1 MASYTSREGVFGFG
15 VQGETGTEKGA
26 AATTM
31 YYMKA
36 DAVDINP
43 NQTWGSSGAEIG
55 GNQWTDDAVKLGYNV
70 LGTATAKI
78 RPERIGHLL
87 WALLGAKDSTA
98 DTPVASANT
107 HVFTPATTVPWITI
121 GKTIIDT
128 AAGDDLYIKFTD
140 CKIDR
145 AVFTLPAAGIPTVA
159 FTFTGITEASSTTA
173 PAESFETAPFLTTCQ
188 GECLFDGAWGK
199 ATNIVIEVTNGL
211 TNNEFII
218 GYPYLDDI
226 TETTRTVRVTYDMRI
241 QNDDLYNDIYHGA
254 AAGTTW
260 SSIVKEAILSVTI
273 QSADYITGTTPYSLK
288 FYMPKLSVQTF
299 PVNLTGGDLITGR
312 VTCEGLWDSVTSEIL
327 KLTLING
334 TASYVGD

>member
-15 VQGETGTEKGA
+15 VQGTTGTEKGT
-26 AATTM
+26 AATTPVF
-31 YYMKA
+31 MKA
-36 DAVDINP
+36 DAYDVNP

-55 GNQWTDDAVKLGYNV
+55 GNQWPDDAVKLGYNV
-70 LGTATAKI
+70 LGGATLKI
-78 RPERIGHLL
+78 RPRDIGYLL
-87 WALLGAKDSTA
+87 WATLGAKEASGEEAPYTHTFSPSTA
-98 DTPVASANT
+98 L
-107 HVFTPATTVPWITI
+107 PWITLW
-121 GKTIIDT
+121 KTVID
-128 AAGDDLYIKFTD
+128 ASGEGSDFVQKFTD

-159 FTFTGITEASSTTA
+159 FTFVGITAGGVTTA
-173 PAESFETAPFLTTCQ
+173 EAESFETTAFLTTCQ
-188 GECLFDGAWGK
+188 GSCTFNDAWGK

-241 QNDDLYNDIYHGA
+241 QSASLYNEIYHGA
-254 AAGTTW
+254 TDGTTW
-260 SSIVKEAILSVTI
+260 SSIVKEASLTAKI
-273 QSADYITGTTPYSLK
+273 QSPEVAGGSTYYSLQ

-312 VTCEGLWDSVTSEIL
+312 VTCEGLWDSVTSKIL
-327 KLTLING
+327 DLTLVNA
-334 TASYVGD
+334 TASYAGD